1 MRLVKAAQM
10 REMDLDATRR
20 YSIPSLILMENA
32 GLSIVQVIM
41 QRFLGEEVQGKR
53 VFIIAGPG
61 NNGGD
66 GFVVGRHL
74 FNKGAFVGF
83 LITVPP
89 DNYRGDAAVNLK
101 IVQDMGLPYTVLQPE
116 NLDSVAVELEKADL
130 IVDALFG
137 TGFKGVPREPF
148 ASLIR
153 MVNKAGKPVIAVD
166 IPSGM
171 EADTGRISGDCI
183 RAQATVTMGMPK
195 LGLYLDPGAQYTG
208 KVIVGDISFP
218 PDLKSEEGGDYYLV
232 DEKMAAEM
240 LPERLPTSHKG
251 DFGHVA
257 VIGGTRGYTGAVVLA
272 SNAALRGGAGLV
284 TAIIP
289 EVCYPIAAVKLT
301 EAMTFPAK
309 GTENGGF
316 SSSALESIKGVLQ
329 RATVAAV
336 GPGLGQ
342 EEETADFLEDL
353 LKNLNIPIVLD
364 ADALNIIAKR
374 RHLLSDQALAK
385 QRRNWVFTPHPG
397 EMARLC
403 DTTIA
408 AVQEDRV
415 GVAAEASRKWGV
427 VLVLKGAH
435 TVIAGPEGPLFI
447 NSTGNPGLASGGTGD
462 VLAGLIA
469 SFLAQGLDPLQA
481 AVCGPFIHGLAADR
495 IAEKSGEAGMIAGDL
510 LAEISQVIESL
521 TALKRGRS

>member
-1 MRLVKAAQM
+1 
-10 REMDLDATRR
+10 
-20 YSIPSLILMENA
+20 
-32 GLSIVQVIM
+32 
-41 QRFLGEEVQGKR
+41 
-53 VFIIAGPG
+53 
-61 NNGGD
+61 
-66 GFVVGRHL
+66 
-74 FNKGAFVGF
+74 
-83 LITVPP
+83 
-89 DNYRGDAAVNLK
+89 
-101 IVQDMGLPYTVLQPE
+101 
-116 NLDSVAVELEKADL
+116 
-130 IVDALFG
+130 
-137 TGFKGVPREPF
+137 
-148 ASLIR
+148 
-153 MVNKAGKPVIAVD
+153 
-166 IPSGM
+166 
-171 EADTGRISGDCI
+171 
-183 RAQATVTMGMPK
+183 
-195 LGLYLDPGAQYTG
+195 
-208 KVIVGDISFP
+208 
-218 PDLKSEEGGDYYLV
+218 GDYYLV

-481 AVCGPFIHGLAADR
+481 AVCGPFIHGLAADL

>member
-10 REMDLDATRR
+10 REMDLDATRK

-32 GLSIVQVIM
+32 GLSIVQVIE

-74 FNKGAFVGF
+74 FNRGAFVSF
-83 LITVPP
+83 LITVPAE
-89 DNYRGDAAVNLK
+89 NYRGDAAVNLK

-116 NLDSVAVELEKADL
+116 NLDSVAVELKKADL

-137 TGFKGVPREPF
+137 TGFKGVPREPI

-153 MVNKAGKPVIAVD
+153 MVNEAGKPVVAVD

-183 RAQATVTMGMPK
+183 RAKATVTMGMPK
-195 LGLYLDPGAQYTG
+195 LGLFLDPGAQYTG
-208 KVIVGDISFP
+208 EVIVGDISFP
-218 PDLKSEEGGDYYLV
+218 PELKSEEGGDYYLL
-232 DEKMAAEM
+232 DEKMVAEM

-284 TAIIP
+284 TAVIP
-289 EVCYPIAAVKLT
+289 ELCYPIVATKLT
-301 EAMTFPAK
+301 EAMTFPAL
-309 GTENGGF
+309 GTEKGGF
-316 SSSALESIKGVLQ
+316 SSSALDSIEQILQ
-329 RATVAAV
+329 RVTVAAI

-353 LKNLNIPIVLD
+353 LKNLDIPIVLD

-374 RHLLSDQALAK
+374 SYLLSDQALAK
-385 QRRNWVFTPHPG
+385 QRRNWVLTPHPG

-403 DTTIA
+403 NTTIA
-408 AVQEDRV
+408 AIQEDRV

-435 TVIAGPEGPLFI
+435 TVIAAPEGPLYI

-495 IAEKSGEAGMIAGDL
+495 IAERSGAAGMIAGDL
-510 LAEISQVIESL
+510 LAEVAQVIESL